1 MHFLKLCIATYL
13 HNRSN
18 TAIKKFPLHKSQY
31 CGTLV
36 PIINIAPTYGLS
48 KSLLFYNELFSNNSL
63 FLYWYTYCQETDF
76 NPHFKHQHAYAS
88 AGTYITSLLVTNGIC
103 TTMVYDTLV
112 ILLTEINYH
121 EDVSTL
127 MIIPNPF
134 QTNVTISYNLSSG
147 NNISLDV
154 IDVTGKLVNQM
165 ENNTSQLPGKYSYI
179 FSNSVS
185 GMYFVRFKVGNT
197 ITMRKVVK
205 TD

>member
-1 MHFLKLCIATYL
+1 
-13 HNRSN
+13 
-18 TAIKKFPLHKSQY
+18 
-31 CGTLV
+31 
-36 PIINIAPTYGLS
+36 
-48 KSLLFYNELFSNNSL
+48 
-63 FLYWYTYCQETDF
+63 
-76 NPHFKHQHAYAS
+76 
-88 AGTYITSLLVTNGIC
+88 
-103 TTMVYDTLV
+103 
-112 ILLTEINYH
+112 
-121 EDVSTL
+121 